1 MIFRKSIRWRIQA
14 WHGLLLLAMTVA
26 FGVTAYRLE
35 KTNAYRRMDDDLKG
49 HLGVLT
55 AALERGGK
63 RPGPGGGPGGG
74 GPRRGGPGED
84 RGPGGPDDGG
94 FGDPDGGGDDRPPP
108 RGPRRGPPP
117 GFQAPEIT
125 AAFSPGDPDPFYFHV
140 WTRDGDPLAK
150 SATVPEWIP
159 LPETAVLDPKPR
171 LRGNYRE
178 VYLFTP
184 PGECLLVGRSTASVD
199 KAMSDFAWK
208 TAGIGGGL
216 LAIGLAVGWWIS
228 SRALRPITAISAAAT
243 RISEGNLKERI
254 HTPETESELGRLATL
269 LDQTFQRLDA
279 AFDEQARF
287 TSDAAHELRTPVSI
301 ILAQSQLALSR
312 ERDSAYYRE
321 TIETSQRA
329 AKRMQGMIESLLQLA
344 VLDAAAGTPALK
356 AGDLVAVCQEHLPAL
371 RVLADEKNTV
381 LHVDLQP
388 AGCRMNA
395 EQVGQILTNLVANAV
410 KFSPA
415 GSEIRLAS
423 GVRNGKAFLSVR
435 DNGPGIAMEH
445 LPHLFERFYRTDR
458 SRSSAT
464 GGTGLGLAI
473 CKRIADAH
481 GGTLS
486 VESKEGK
493 GSAFLLEMPSFT
505 LGS

>member
-1 MIFRKSIRWRIQA
+1 M
-14 WHGLLLLAMTVA
+14 
-26 FGVTAYRLE
+26 
-35 KTNAYRRMDDDLKG
+35 
-49 HLGVLT
+49 
-55 AALERGGK
+55 
-63 RPGPGGGPGGG
+63 
-74 GPRRGGPGED
+74 
-84 RGPGGPDDGG
+84 
-94 FGDPDGGGDDRPPP
+94 
-108 RGPRRGPPP
+108 
-117 GFQAPEIT
+117 
-125 AAFSPGDPDPFYFHV
+125 
-140 WTRDGDPLAK
+140 K

-171 LRGNYRE
+171 LRNGYRE

-184 PGECLLVGRSTASVD
+184 PGECLLVGRSTVAVD
-199 KAMSDFAWK
+199 EAMREFAWK

-228 SRALRPITAISAAAT
+228 SRALRPIAAISAAAT
-243 RISEGNLKERI
+243 RISEGHLKERI
-254 HTPETESELGRLATL
+254 HTPETESELGRLASL
-269 LDQTFQRLDA
+269 LDDTFQRLDA

-344 VLDAAAGTPALK
+344 VLDAAAGSPELK
-356 AGDLVAVCQEHLPAL
+356 LGDLASVCVEHLPAL
-371 RVLADEKNTV
+371 RVLAEEKNTAIIE
-381 LHVDLQP
+381 DLRP
-388 AGCRMNA
+388 ARCRMNA
-395 EQVGQILTNLVANAV
+395 EQVGQILINLVTNAV

-415 GSEIRLAS
+415 GSEIRITT
-423 GVRNGKAFLSVR
+423 GVRNGRAFLMVR
-435 DNGPGIAMEH
+435 DNGPGIAAEH
-445 LPHLFERFYRTDR
+445 LPHLFDRFYRTDR

-473 CKRIADAH
+473 CKRIADSN
-481 GGTLS
+481 GGMLS
-486 VESKEGK
+486 VESVEGQ
-493 GSAFLLEMPSFT
+493 GSEFSLEMPSFT

>member
-49 HLGVLT
+49 HLGMLT
-55 AALERGGK
+55 AALERGK
-63 RPGPGGGPGGG
+63 PPGPGGG
-74 GPRRGGPGED
+74 GPGRGGPG
-84 RGPGGPDDGG
+84 
-94 FGDPDGGGDDRPPP
+94 GDPDGERDERPPP
-108 RGPRRGPPP
+108 RGQRPGPPP
-117 GFQAPEIT
+117 GFQEPEIT
-125 AAFSPGDPDPFYFHV
+125 AAFSPVDPDPIYFHV
-140 WTRDGDPLAK
+140 WTRDGDPLVK
-150 SATVPEWIP
+150 SAASPEDVP
-159 LPETAVLDPKPR
+159 LPETAAMDPKPR
-171 LRGNYRE
+171 LRSGYRE

-199 KAMSDFAWK
+199 KAMREFAWK
-208 TAGIGGGL
+208 TGGIGGGL
-216 LAIGLAVGWWIS
+216 LAIGLAVGWWSS
-228 SRALRPITAISAAAT
+228 SRALRPISAISAAAT
-243 RISEGNLKERI
+243 RISEGHLKERI
-254 HTPETESELGRLATL
+254 HTPETESELGRLASL
-269 LDQTFQRLDA
+269 LDETFQRLDA

-312 ERDSAYYRE
+312 ERDAAYYRE

-344 VLDAAAGTPALK
+344 VLDAAASTPDLK
-356 AGDLVAVCQEHLPAL
+356 PADLASVCQEHLPAL
-371 RVLADEKNTV
+371 RVLADEKSTTI
-381 LHVDLQP
+381 LADLQP
-388 AGCRMNA
+388 AGCCMNA

-410 KFSPA
+410 KFSQP
-415 GSEIRLAS
+415 GSEIRVAT
-423 GVRNGKAFLSVR
+423 GIRDGRAFLCVR
-435 DNGPGIAMEH
+435 DNGPGIAAEH
-445 LPHLFERFYRTDR
+445 LPHLFERFYRTDK

-486 VESKEGK
+486 VESREGK
-493 GSAFLLEMPSFT
+493 GSEFLLEMPSFT